1 MENNKIAEKA
11 KREKVQIMDTYNDE
25 HWQKKYGVSAD
36 QLRATNDIGIP
47 AKIMHLTGMQKE
59 AQA

>member
-11 KREKVQIMDTYNDE
+11 KREQSQITDAYNDE

-36 QLRATNDIGIP
+36 QLRSINDKGIP
-47 AKIMHLTGMQKE
+47 AKIMHLTGMQNE